1 MFAVNLRWY
10 LREGFIWPRL
20 CFTPYPRFSMRWF
33 RLGLEIIGAASVLLL
48 LAVVF
53 LVFYES
59 SDKIDSASKKDALF
73 ILNWGGISTNQDFKI
88 VASYRSS
95 RTFTGDHLDYYCI
108 ELPKFEVADYV
119 KGRWEEGPET
129 NPIFAEA
136 LELGAN
142 DAHEHGDCF
151 PSGDE
156 ANSPRMKIMFES
168 VYTSGHHPTAAEII
182 LYDAKKSRLYYVSYK
197 D

>member
-1 MFAVNLRWY
+1 TMFAVNLRWY

-73 ILNWGGISTNQDFKI
+73 ILNWGGISTN
-88 VASYRSS
+88 RSEEHTS
-95 RTFTGDHLDYYCI
+95 
-108 ELPKFEVADYV
+108 ELQSLAYLVC
-119 KGRWEEGPET
+119 RLL
-129 NPIFAEA
+129 
-136 LELGAN
+136 LE
-142 DAHEHGDCF
+142 
-151 PSGDE
+151 
-156 ANSPRMKIMFES
+156 
-168 VYTSGHHPTAAEII
+168 
-182 LYDAKKSRLYYVSYK
+182 
-197 D
+197 